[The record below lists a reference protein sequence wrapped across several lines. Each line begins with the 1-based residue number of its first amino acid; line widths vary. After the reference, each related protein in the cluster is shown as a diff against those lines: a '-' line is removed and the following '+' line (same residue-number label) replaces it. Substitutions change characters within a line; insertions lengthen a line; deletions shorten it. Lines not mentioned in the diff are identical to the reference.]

1 MEPLTIGQKIAFCF
15 VVLFV
20 VGLTATPFLTSSNSG
35 ENKTSSFQ
43 NKTISGLV
51 AR

>member
-15 VVLFV
+15 VILV
-20 VGLTATPFLTSSNSG
+20 VAGLTATPFFTSSNSG
-35 ENKTSSFQ
+35 EKETKSLQ
-43 NKTISGLV
+43 NKTISVLV